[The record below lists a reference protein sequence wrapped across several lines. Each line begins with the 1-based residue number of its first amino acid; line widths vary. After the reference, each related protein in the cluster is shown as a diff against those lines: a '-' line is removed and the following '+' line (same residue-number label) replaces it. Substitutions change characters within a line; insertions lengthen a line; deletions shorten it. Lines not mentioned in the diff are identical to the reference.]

1 MYAISGYAPTQPVGA
16 TLNVTT
22 IMYSGPVFSSIET
35 VFLRRS
41 YRRLKRYCPPPPD
54 WELVTLPLPETEPP
68 ERPRGVAWLARLAR
82 TPARERR
89 PIRNRVER
97 KDATWQ

>member
-1 MYAISGYAPTQPVGA
+1 MYAISGYTPTQPVGS
-16 TLNVTT
+16 TSNVTV
-22 IMYSGPVFSSIET
+22 IIYSGPVFSSIKT
-35 VFLRRS
+35 VFSRRS
-41 YRRLKRYCPPPPD
+41 YRRLKR